1 MKERLFTLLACFV
14 LSVGIMTA
22 QTKRVT
28 GIVTSAEDGEPVIGA
43 SVLVKGQTIGAI
55 TGIDGDFV
63 IPNVPESAKTLV
75 VSYVGMISQEVDIK
89 PGTMK
94 VGLSGR
100 FMGE

>member
-55 TGIDGDFV
+55 TGIDGD
-63 IPNVPESAKTLV
+63 L
-75 VSYVGMISQEVDIK
+75 
-89 PGTMK
+89 
-94 VGLSGR
+94 
-100 FMGE
+100 